1 LANWGTARAFR
12 NPAVFSSFAQRAT
25 GIHLSWNQLGL
36 RDVSSILLLRESEH
50 PEYSDSRPMLTMFT
64 PPPGRITTLSSAYS
78 RNRRQRLFLRA
89 AHGYVRYA
97 QCNVQACVVQRLR
110 PTEGHTHAASDQ
122 LHRGLL
128 WQRLTCR
135 PGMLGGSWKLGRRG
149 TEFLFH
155 VRAWLAKN
163 VDVIDR
169 EDHGTC
175 SYMYLSFWKCRPAFT
190 C

>member
-1 LANWGTARAFR
+1 MLTIIDHPLR
-12 NPAVFSSFAQRAT
+12 PAVSPHSALQLRILFPQLDASGCSCDQHMATFGMHNATFRRASCN
-25 GIHLSWNQLGL
+25 GQG
-36 RDVSSILLLRESEH
+36 
-50 PEYSDSRPMLTMFT
+50 
-64 PPPGRITTLSSAYS
+64 
-78 RNRRQRLFLRA
+78 RQRTTPCGL
-89 AHGYVRYA
+89 
-97 QCNVQACVVQRLR
+97 
-110 PTEGHTHAASDQ
+110 DQ
-122 LHRGLL
+122 LHRGVL

-169 EDHGTC
+169 EDHGPC

>member
-97 QCNVQACVVQRLR
+97 
-110 PTEGHTHAASDQ
+110 SDQ